1 LTNPI
6 DANFNH
12 HIEAREQLMHR
23 YCPALISIILAF
35 SVDSASARQSN
46 VVRTVQLIEMGRLPH
61 ASRSE
66 VATPDP
72 AQAEAVSFQV
82 LDLNRRYVADRMA
95 LEFEAARK
103 TAKSSASTGF
113 PVAARSSIAVPDWMT
128 SASFPAMS
136 AFNAACS
143 PIGYRPSGILKAAA
157 EARRSAWYAAM
168 SAIACEQGIPTGLFD
183 ALIIR
188 ESRYDPGAVSPKSAK
203 GLVQLVPG
211 TAAYLGIDP
220 DDPVQNLRGGARY
233 LREQLD
239 RFGQVHLALAAYNA
253 GPARIRGGMVPQIR
267 ETQDYVADIL
277 ANWSRLSREA
287 AIASF

>member
-1 LTNPI
+1 
-6 DANFNH
+6 
-12 HIEAREQLMHR
+12 MHR

-35 SVDSASARQSN
+35 SANAASARQSN
-46 VVRTVQLIEMGRLPH
+46 AVRTVQLIEMGRLTH
-61 ASRSE
+61 SSRSE
-66 VATPDP
+66 VGAPDS
-72 AQAEAVSFQV
+72 AQEGDVSFQV
-82 LDLNRRYVADRMA
+82 LDLNRRYVTDRLA

-103 TAKSSASTGF
+103 TAKSGALTGF
-113 PVAARSSIAVPDWMT
+113 PIAARSSIAVPDWMT
-128 SASFPAMS
+128 SASSFPAKTAYS
-136 AFNAACS
+136 AACT

-220 DDPVQNLRGGARY
+220 DDPIQNLRGGARY

-253 GPARIRGGMVPQIR
+253 GPARIRGGMVPRIR

-287 AIASF
+287 ATASF